1 MKFQST
7 ISKEEIR
14 KLPLIVFQGSTH
26 IIDTPEKVTEAI
38 EKLNNEKLVG
48 FDTETKPVF
57 KKGITH
63 KIALV
68 QLSTETDAYLFRINK
83 IGFPQSLISLFEN
96 ENILKIGADINL
108 DLRGL
113 KKIKP
118 FTPAGFIDIQII
130 AQTAA
135 NITDLSLRKLTA
147 IILKRRLSKRQQ
159 LSNWEKEELTLGQQ
173 HYAATDACTC
183 LRMYKILN
191 QYQND

>member
-1 MKFQST
+1 MSFQPT

-14 KLPLIVFQGSTH
+14 KLPLIVFQGTTH
-26 IIDTPEKVTEAI
+26 ITDTPEKAAKAV
-38 EKLNNEKLVG
+38 EKLNREKLIG

-83 IGFPQSLISLFEN
+83 IGFPQSLISLLEN

-118 FTPAGFIDIQII
+118 FKPAGFIDIQTM
-130 AQTAA
+130 AQAA
-135 NITDLSLRKLTA
+135 GITDLSLRKLTA
-147 IILKRRLSKRQQ
+147 IILKQRLSKRQQ
-159 LSNWEKEELTLGQQ
+159 LSNWEKEELTIGQQ

-191 QYQND
+191 QYQNG

>member
-1 MKFQST
+1 MSFQPT

-14 KLPLIVFQGSTH
+14 KLPLIVFQGTTH
-26 IIDTPEKVTEAI
+26 IIDTSEKVTEAI
-38 EKLNNEKLVG
+38 EKLNEEKLIG

-68 QLSTETDAYLFRINK
+68 QLSTEQDAYLFRINK
-83 IGFPQSLISLFEN
+83 IGFPQALISLLEN

-108 DLRGL
+108 DIRGL

-118 FTPAGFIDIQII
+118 FTPAGFMDIQTM
-130 AQTAA
+130 AQSAG
-135 NITDLSLRKLTA
+135 ITDLSLRKLTA

>member
-1 MKFQST
+1 MSFQPT

-14 KLPLIVFQGSTH
+14 KLPLIVFQGTTH
-26 IIDTPEKVTEAI
+26 IIDTSEKATEAI
-38 EKLNNEKLVG
+38 EKLNKEKLIG

-68 QLSTETDAYLFRINK
+68 QLSTEKDAYLFRINK
-83 IGFPQSLISLFEN
+83 IGFPQALISLLEN

-108 DLRGL
+108 DIRGL

-118 FTPAGFIDIQII
+118 FTPAGFMDIQTM
-130 AQTAA
+130 AQSAG
-135 NITDLSLRKLTA
+135 ITDLSLRKLTA

>member
-1 MKFQST
+1 MSFQPT

-14 KLPLIVFQGSTH
+14 KLPLIVFQGTTH
-26 IIDTPEKVTEAI
+26 IIDTSEKATEAI
-38 EKLNNEKLVG
+38 EKLNEEKLIG

-68 QLSTETDAYLFRINK
+68 QLSTEKDAYLFRINK
-83 IGFPQSLISLFEN
+83 IGFPQALISLLEN

-108 DLRGL
+108 DIRGL

-118 FTPAGFIDIQII
+118 FTPAGFMDIQTM
-130 AQTAA
+130 AQSAG
-135 NITDLSLRKLTA
+135 ITDLSLRKLTA

>member
-1 MKFQST
+1 MSFQPT

-14 KLPLIVFQGSTH
+14 KLPLIVFQGTTH
-26 IIDTPEKVTEAI
+26 IIDTPEKITGAI
-38 EKLNNEKLVG
+38 EKLNNEKLIG

-68 QLSTETDAYLFRINK
+68 QLSIETDAYLFRINK
-83 IGFPQSLISLFEN
+83 IGFPQPLISLLEN

-113 KKIKP
+113 KKIKS
-118 FTPAGFIDIQII
+118 FTPAGFTDIQKM
-130 AQTAA
+130 AQSAG
-135 NITDLSLRKLTA
+135 ITDLSLRKLTA
-147 IILKRRLSKRQQ
+147 IILNRRLSKRQQ
-159 LSNWEKEELTLGQQ
+159 LSNWEKDELSLGQQ

-191 QYQND
+191 QYKND